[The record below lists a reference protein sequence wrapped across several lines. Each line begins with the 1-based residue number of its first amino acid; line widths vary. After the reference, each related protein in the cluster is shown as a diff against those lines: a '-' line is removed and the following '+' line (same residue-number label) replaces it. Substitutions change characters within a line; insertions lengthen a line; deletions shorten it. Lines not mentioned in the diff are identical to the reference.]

1 MLQYATIYKKIFVIS
16 RWRYPVSIAIRIS
29 DTLAK
34 KARTH
39 SRALHRSLAGQIEY
53 WAKMGEILE
62 DNPDLSFSFVQEILV
77 GREQAEA
84 GELTPYEFGKGK

>member
-1 MLQYATIYKKIFVIS
+1 M
-16 RWRYPVSIAIRIS
+16 SIAIRIS
-29 DTLAK
+29 DPLAR
-34 KARTH
+34 KARAH
-39 SRALHRSLAGQIEY
+39 SRAMHRSLAGQIEY

-84 GELTPYEFGKGK
+84 GELTPYVFGKGK